1 MKDNFVK
8 SLHHVLKSEGGFVD
22 HPDDPGGVTN
32 KGITARTYENFLG
45 GPVDVQMMRDIPDNH
60 VEEIYKDMYW
70 EVVRA
75 DDLPAGVDLCV
86 FDFGVNAG
94 PIRSAKMLQSCV
106 DATEDG
112 VIGPKTLA
120 RVSEQDT
127 EELIKL
133 FSIKREEYYK
143 SLRHFETFGRGWLR
157 RNEDVR
163 DTAIDMI

>member
-75 DDLPAGVDLCV
+75 DDLPDGVDLCV

-94 PIRSAKMLQSCV
+94 PVRSAKMLQSCV

>member
-94 PIRSAKMLQSCV
+94 PVRSAKMLQSCV

-120 RVSEQDT
+120 CVSEQDT

-133 FSIKREEYYK
+133 FSVRREEYYK
-143 SLRHFETFGRGWLR
+143 SLKHFGTFGRGWLR

>member
-8 SLHHVLKSEGGFVD
+8 SLHHVLKSEGGFID
-22 HPDDPGGVTN
+22 NPDDPGGVTN

-94 PIRSAKMLQSCV
+94 PVRSAKMLQSCV

-133 FSIKREEYYK
+133 FSVKREEYYK

>member
-1 MKDNFVK
+1 
-8 SLHHVLKSEGGFVD
+8 
-22 HPDDPGGVTN
+22 
-32 KGITARTYENFLG
+32 
-45 GPVDVQMMRDIPDNH
+45 
-60 VEEIYKDMYW
+60 
-70 EVVRA
+70 
-75 DDLPAGVDLCV
+75 
-86 FDFGVNAG
+86 
-94 PIRSAKMLQSCV
+94 MLQSCV

-112 VIGPKTLA
+112 VICPKTLA

-133 FSIKREEYYK
+133 FSVKREEYYK

>member
-8 SLHHVLKSEGGFVD
+8 SLHHVLKSEGGFID

-94 PIRSAKMLQSCV
+94 PVRSAKMLQSCV

-133 FSIKREEYYK
+133 FSVKREEYYK
-143 SLRHFETFGRGWLR
+143 SLRHFETSGRGWLR

>member
-8 SLHHVLKSEGGFVD
+8 SLHHVLKSEGGFID

-75 DDLPAGVDLCV
+75 DDLPVGVDLCV

-94 PIRSAKMLQSCV
+94 PVRSAKMLQSCV

-133 FSIKREEYYK
+133 FSVKREEYYK

>member
-1 MKDNFVK
+1 MINNFVK
-8 SLHHVLKSEGGFVD
+8 SLHHVLKSEGGFID

-70 EVVRA
+70 EVVLA

-94 PIRSAKMLQSCV
+94 PVRSAKMLQSCV

-133 FSIKREEYYK
+133 FSVKREEYYK

>member
-8 SLHHVLKSEGGFVD
+8 SLHHVLKSEGGFID

-94 PIRSAKMLQSCV
+94 PVRSAKMLQSCV

-133 FSIKREEYYK
+133 FSVKREEYYK

>member
-94 PIRSAKMLQSCV
+94 PVAIVTGK
-106 DATEDG
+106 
-112 VIGPKTLA
+112 PK
-120 RVSEQDT
+120 
-127 EELIKL
+127 K
-133 FSIKREEYYK
+133 FS
-143 SLRHFETFGRGWLR
+143 
-157 RNEDVR
+157 
-163 DTAIDMI
+163 

>member
-94 PIRSAKMLQSCV
+94 PVRSAKMLQSCV

>member
-94 PIRSAKMLQSCV
+94 PVRSAKMLQSCV

-133 FSIKREEYYK
+133 FSVKREEYYK

>member
-1 MKDNFVK
+1 MINNFVK
-8 SLHHVLKSEGGFVD
+8 SLHHVLKSEGGFID

-94 PIRSAKMLQSCV
+94 PVRSAKMLQSCV

-120 RVSEQDT
+120 RVLEQDT

-133 FSIKREEYYK
+133 FSVKREEYYK

>member
-1 MKDNFVK
+1 
-8 SLHHVLKSEGGFVD
+8 
-22 HPDDPGGVTN
+22 
-32 KGITARTYENFLG
+32 
-45 GPVDVQMMRDIPDNH
+45 MMRDIPDNH

-94 PIRSAKMLQSCV
+94 PVRSAKMLQSCV

-133 FSIKREEYYK
+133 FSVKREEYYK